1 MLIVCNI
8 FRETNSTSMCEVIIF
23 SSKSF
28 LGHLSAE
35 DPVHSLVYSA
45 HAKPLSQPAAM
56 VFRLYALWRRYTGS
70 VETCGGH

>member
-1 MLIVCNI
+1 
-8 FRETNSTSMCEVIIF
+8 MCEVII
-23 SSKSF
+23 SKSF

-45 HAKPLSQPAAM
+45 HAEPLSQPAAM

-70 VETCGGH
+70 VEACGGH